1 MGHLLDNTLP
11 RYHVQQSSQ
20 AYYIRSICA
29 PRITSCLASGIKQ
42 PTPNLPPNSTNFLPP
57 STESK
62 AAQRMNKK
70 ANGGNL
76 SCADTQHCTYID
88 QPLLCLSICPSS
100 PSSSSSPSPTPRSSL
115 RSPSAQVHTHA
126 LHSPPPS
133 QTRSFSTHNTH
144 ARTST
149 RDKPTPAS
157 KPAQTPLSCLGKMD
171 GLGIQDRVGVL
182 ADAWFFV

>member
-20 AYYIRSICA
+20 AYYIRSICSICA

-126 LHSPPPS
+126 LHSPPPLKLGHS
-133 QTRSFSTHNTH
+133 PHTTRTH
-144 ARTST
+144 AHPHATNL
-149 RDKPTPAS
+149 PQPAS
-157 KPAQTPLSCLGKMD
+157 QRKPRCPVWERWMDLGFKT
-171 GLGIQDRVGVL
+171 G
-182 ADAWFFV
+182 